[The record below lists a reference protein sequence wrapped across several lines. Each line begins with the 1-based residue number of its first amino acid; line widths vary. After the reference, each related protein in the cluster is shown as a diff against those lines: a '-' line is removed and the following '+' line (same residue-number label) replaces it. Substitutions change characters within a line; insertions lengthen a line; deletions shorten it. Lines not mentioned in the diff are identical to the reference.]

1 MATKTVNIEAVGAG
15 QTSATFTTSKEGL
28 DDVSLDIKIRVKK
41 DGKVEE
47 WLVIS
52 PIVVMSSDNDYSP
65 QYPISVFRGDKIIIE
80 QENYPFN
87 TDSTHRN
94 VTFLSVQRNAFND
107 DQRKIKK
114 SNGTTVGRFVRLDG
128 YYEDYSEDYQNYVLH
143 KTGNNNLNGSKLPY
157 PKRAFWLV
165 FDDSIN
171 ENETIKVTLTSLWT
185 DEPSR
190 YYGPFIIFDYHG
202 DMTRDEAITAGV
214 KILDGNTDPNV

>member
-1 MATKTVNIEAVGAG
+1 MAKKTVNIEAVGAG
-15 QTSATFTTSKEGL
+15 TTSATFTTTKEWAK
-28 DDVSLDIKIRVKK
+28 DASLDIKIRVKK

-52 PIVVMSSDNDYSP
+52 PIVVMSDSNDYSP
-65 QYPISVFRGDKIIIE
+65 NYPISVFRGDKIIIE

-87 TDSTHRN
+87 IDSTHRN
-94 VTFLSVQRNAFND
+94 VTFLSVQRYSFND

-114 SNGTTVGRFVRLDG
+114 SNGTVVGQFVRLDG
-128 YYEDYSEDYQNYVLH
+128 YYEDYSEDYQTYVLR
-143 KTGNNNLNGSKLPY
+143 KTGNNNLKGSQLSY

-165 FDDSIN
+165 FDDSVN

-185 DEPSR
+185 DETSR
-190 YYGPFIIFDYHG
+190 YYRPFIIFDYHG

>member
-1 MATKTVNIEAVGAG
+1 MAIKTANIEAVGAG
-15 QTSATFTTSKEGL
+15 RTSATFTTTKEGL
-28 DDVSLDIKIRVKK
+28 EDVSLDIKIRVKK
-41 DGKVEE
+41 GDKVEE

-52 PIVVMSSDNDYSP
+52 PIVVMSDNNDYSP

-87 TDSTHRN
+87 IDSTHRN
-94 VTFLSVQRNAFND
+94 VTFLSNNRYAFND

-128 YYEDYSEDYQNYVLH
+128 YYEDYSEDYQNYVLQ
-143 KTGNNNLNGSKLPY
+143 KTGNNNLKGSQLPY

-171 ENETIKVTLTSLWT
+171 ENETIKVTLTSLWS
-185 DEPSR
+185 DEATR
-190 YYGPFIIFDYHG
+190 YYRPFIIFDYHG
-202 DMTRDEAITAGV
+202 DITRDEAITAGV
-214 KILDGNTDPNV
+214 EILDGNTDPNV